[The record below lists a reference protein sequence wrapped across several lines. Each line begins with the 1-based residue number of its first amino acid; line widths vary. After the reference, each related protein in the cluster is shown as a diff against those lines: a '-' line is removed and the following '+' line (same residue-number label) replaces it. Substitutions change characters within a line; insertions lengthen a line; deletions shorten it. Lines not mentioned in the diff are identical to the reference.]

1 MRGHERCQ
9 GRRRD
14 PRGRTAM
21 ALYQLDCITDA
32 PLVASTEHAGRA
44 ARCTARRRDE
54 NPHRPSAQHAVPMQ
68 MDERLRCKLE
78 AAWFLG
84 WDQEEAAMSLVSSP

>member
-1 MRGHERCQ
+1 
-9 GRRRD
+9 
-14 PRGRTAM
+14 M

-44 ARCTARRRDE
+44 ARCTGRRRDE
-54 NPHRPSAQHAVPMQ
+54 NPHRLLAQNAVSMP

-78 AAWFLG
+78 AAWFRG
-84 WDQEEAAMSLVSSP
+84 WDQEEAVTSLVSS

>member
-1 MRGHERCQ
+1 
-9 GRRRD
+9 
-14 PRGRTAM
+14 M

-44 ARCTARRRDE
+44 ARCTGRRRDE
-54 NPHRPSAQHAVPMQ
+54 NTHRPSARNAVPIP

-78 AAWFLG
+78 AAWFSG
-84 WDQEEAAMSLVSSP
+84 WDQEEAATSLVSS